1 MTENIISHSAGGH
14 NFAEN
19 VALLKN
25 KIIAAGDK
33 PHVSAQRQLDLLAQL
48 SDFEL
53 GKFIIQNRGL
63 NGFWTHY
70 ILTYPMRKSEPA
82 YANLSQLEHYL
93 LQQAPIILATQQ
105 RFQIFLQQAQAAVK
119 NNATLASLPSG
130 MLGDLLYLN
139 YQAISNIKLVAI
151 DADANALSDAK
162 KLSNELGLSK
172 FVTLQQTDAWQLN
185 ANNCYDL
192 ITSNGLNIYEPD
204 NNKVTELYKLF
215 KFNNF

>member
-70 ILTYPMRKSEPA
+70 ILTY
-82 YANLSQLEHYL
+82 
-93 LQQAPIILATQQ
+93 
-105 RFQIFLQQAQAAVK
+105 QI
-119 NNATLASLPSG
+119 
-130 MLGDLLYLN
+130 
-139 YQAISNIKLVAI
+139 
-151 DADANALSDAK
+151 
-162 KLSNELGLSK
+162 
-172 FVTLQQTDAWQLN
+172 
-185 ANNCYDL
+185 
-192 ITSNGLNIYEPD
+192 
-204 NNKVTELYKLF
+204 
-215 KFNNF
+215 